1 MEIQQQINS
10 LYELARDRENAR
22 LQFKEFDP
30 TIDSR
35 SFLEINDS
43 STFDSMEAAYAEFNR
58 LDNEVKKQ
66 SAALFT
72 NLSKGMQ
79 YGMTVHEKPL
89 LVGELDGDW
98 LVLKVKSTHTAFD
111 SEDTTSPTYRCDVE
125 RIKPQA

>member
-10 LYELARDRENAR
+10 LYELARERENAR
-22 LQFKEFDP
+22 LQFKDFDL

-43 STFDSMEAAYAEFNR
+43 SAFDSMEAVYAEFSR
-58 LDNEVKKQ
+58 LDNKVKKQ

-72 NLSKGMQ
+72 SLSKGMQ

-89 LVGELDGDW
+89 LLGELEGDW
-98 LVLKVKSTHTAFD
+98 LVLKAKPVHTA
-111 SEDTTSPTYRCDVE
+111 SNLEEDAASPTYRCDVE
-125 RIKPQA
+125 RVKP

>member
-111 SEDTTSPTYRCDVE
+111 SEDTASPTYRCDVE

>member
-10 LYELARDRENAR
+10 LYELARDRENVR
-22 LQFKEFDP
+22 LQFKEVDL

-35 SFLEINDS
+35 SFLEINDNS
-43 STFDSMEAAYAEFNR
+43 AFDSMEAVYAEFNQ

-89 LVGELDGDW
+89 LIGELDGDW
-98 LVLKVKSTHTAFD
+98 LVLKVKSMHTD
-111 SEDTTSPTYRCDVE
+111 SEATTSPMYRCDVE
-125 RIKPQA
+125 RMKPQT